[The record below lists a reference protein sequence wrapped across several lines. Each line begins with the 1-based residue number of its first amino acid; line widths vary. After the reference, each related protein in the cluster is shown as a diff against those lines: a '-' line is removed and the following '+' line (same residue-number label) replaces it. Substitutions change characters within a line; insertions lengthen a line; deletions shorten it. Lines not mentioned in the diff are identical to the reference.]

1 MEHIEHG
8 ACIKGKHIP
17 ELIISRRDK
26 LAYVPSKG
34 DSAAAFAAPGGGAA
48 SLVAVTSS

>member
-17 ELIISRRDK
+17 ELIISRRGK